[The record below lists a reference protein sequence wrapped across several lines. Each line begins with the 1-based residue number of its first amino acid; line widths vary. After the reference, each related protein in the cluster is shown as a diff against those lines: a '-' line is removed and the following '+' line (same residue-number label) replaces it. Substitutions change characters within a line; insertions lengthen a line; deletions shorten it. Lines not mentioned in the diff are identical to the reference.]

1 MEPSLS
7 LKLDTVK
14 FDNAIKTFKQSSKF
28 DKNHWL
34 CKDVNW
40 LLFKFDKKPIKDE
53 DMDWLAFVIEDL
65 DFFQEM
71 LIENDEV

>member
-1 MEPSLS
+1 MEPNLS

-14 FDNAIKTFKQSSKF
+14 FENAIKNFRQSSKF

-34 CKDVNW
+34 CKDANW
-40 LLFKFDKKPIKDE
+40 LLFKFDNKPIKDE

-65 DFFQEM
+65 DFF
-71 LIENDEV
+71 